1 MWKPICLSAAHLGCP
16 AGSAQPSCPAAA
28 PGAPGPPPP
37 APICSRTDVGW
48 QTALCAPRVEMETLV
63 ETGPWLFLSWKVT
76 SAPLKGPG
84 CPLCFLHMG
93 SKEDTARGE
102 SLSSKAG
109 TALVTLALAFLFTNW
124 KEFLQKDLPY
134 FVSFSPVKTALL
146 LYATLKATRA
156 FAIGTDIMP

>member
-1 MWKPICLSAAHLGCP
+1 
-16 AGSAQPSCPAAA
+16 
-28 PGAPGPPPP
+28 
-37 APICSRTDVGW
+37 
-48 QTALCAPRVEMETLV
+48 
-63 ETGPWLFLSWKVT
+63 
-76 SAPLKGPG
+76 
-84 CPLCFLHMG
+84 MG

-109 TALVTLALAFLFTNW
+109 TALVTLALALDFLFANW
-124 KEFLQKDLPY
+124 KEFLQKDLPF